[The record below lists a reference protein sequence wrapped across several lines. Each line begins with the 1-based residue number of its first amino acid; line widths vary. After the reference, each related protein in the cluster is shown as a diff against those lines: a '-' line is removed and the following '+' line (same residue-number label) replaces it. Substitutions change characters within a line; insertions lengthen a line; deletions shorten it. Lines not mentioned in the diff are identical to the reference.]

1 MLTIGELDR
10 RIKLYV
16 AENEENSYREI
27 TTSFAFNSTVWA
39 KVFEKSGKLTDE
51 SDEMVYIN
59 KTIFYIRAQQNLN
72 NTQILR
78 GQIQWDDKIY
88 IPEVINEIDG
98 RERFLEVITT
108 EKDNQTT
115 N

>member
-10 RIKLYV
+10 RIKLYT
-16 AENEENSYREI
+16 ANPEENTFGEYTYTYEL
-27 TTSFAFNSTVWA
+27 NSTVWA
-39 KVFEKSGKLTDE
+39 KVFEKSGKLTEE

-59 KTIFYIRAQQNLN
+59 KTIFYIRAQQNLSN
-72 NTQILR
+72 SQI
-78 GQIQWDDKIY
+78 IQGKIEWDNRIY

-108 EKDNQTT
+108 EKDN
-115 N
+115 NIAE

>member
-10 RIKLYV
+10 RIQLYT
-16 AENEENSYREI
+16 ANPTENSFGEVTFTYEL
-27 TTSFAFNSTVWA
+27 NSTVWA

-72 NTQILR
+72 NSQILR
-78 GQIQWDDKIY
+78 GQIQWDTKIY

-115 N
+115 D